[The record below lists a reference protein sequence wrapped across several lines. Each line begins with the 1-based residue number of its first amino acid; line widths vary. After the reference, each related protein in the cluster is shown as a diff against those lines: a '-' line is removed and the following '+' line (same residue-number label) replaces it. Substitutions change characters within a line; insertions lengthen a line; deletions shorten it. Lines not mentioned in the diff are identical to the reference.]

1 VTPRLVAGFMS
12 GTSIDGLDGAL
23 VRISGR
29 GLAMRPELVRTRTWS
44 LRSLG
49 RELRRFAD
57 GAELSAMAIADL
69 ARRFGELHAHA
80 AVELLD
86 GSGQADLIAVHG
98 QTVAHAPPTSW
109 QLLNPWP
116 IALATGAPVVHDLRG
131 ADLAAGG
138 QGAPI
143 TPIADWVWYRAP
155 GEARAVVNL
164 GGFCNITLLPDA
176 DDPSGIEGVRGM
188 DVCACNHVL
197 DGVARAVLGAPYDA
211 DGAAAARGT
220 PDEAAVR
227 QLEGILDRQRQA
239 GRSLGSGDEAAAWVD
254 QACARL
260 KPEDAAATAC
270 RAVAG
275 IIASAIGP
283 ATEVILAGGGT
294 LNATLVREISA
305 ALGRPV
311 RRSDEVGLPASYR
324 EAAAIA
330 VLGGLCADGVAITL
344 PIVTRTPSPAP
355 IAGTWTNHRAL
366 QLRTAP

>member
-1 VTPRLVAGFMS
+1 MPRLAVGFMT

-23 VRISGR
+23 VRLTGR
-29 GLAMRPELVRTRTWS
+29 GLALHPELVRTRSWP
-44 LRSLG
+44 LG
-49 RELRRFAD
+49 SVGEELRRFAD
-57 GAELSAMAIADL
+57 GAEMSAMAIADL
-69 ARRFGELHAHA
+69 TRRFGELHARA
-80 AVELLD
+80 ALELLD
-86 GSGQADLIAVHG
+86 GAGAADLVAVHG
-98 QTVAHAPPTSW
+98 QTVAHRPPTSW

-143 TPIADWVWYRAP
+143 TPIADWLWYRAVGVP
-155 GEARAVVNL
+155 RAIVNL
-164 GGFCNITLLPDA
+164 GGFCNITLLPAA
-176 DDPSGIEGVRGM
+176 DDPAGIGAIRGM

-220 PDEAAVR
+220 PDEPATR
-227 QLEGILDRQRQA
+227 QLEAILSRQRQA

-254 QACARL
+254 QIRARL

-270 RAVAG
+270 RTVAG
-275 IIASAIGP
+275 VIASAIGP
-283 ATEVILAGGGT
+283 AEEVIVAGGGAFNPA
-294 LNATLVREISA
+294 LLRDIGA

-311 RRSDEVGLPASYR
+311 RKSDDLGLPAAYR

-344 PIVTRTPSPAP
+344 PNVTRTPGPAP
-355 IAGTWTNHRAL
+355 IAGSWTNHRAL
-366 QLRTAP
+366 NPTGDR

>member
-1 VTPRLVAGFMS
+1 MISRLVVGFMT

-23 VRISGR
+23 VRITGR
-29 GLAMRPELVRTRTWS
+29 GLAMQPELVRTRTWS
-44 LRSLG
+44 LGSIG
-49 RELRRFAD
+49 EGLRRFAD
-57 GAELSAMAIADL
+57 GAEMSAMAIADL
-69 ARRFGELHAHA
+69 ARRFGALHAQA
-80 AVELLD
+80 ALELLD

-116 IALATGAPVVHDLRG
+116 IALATGSPVVHDLRG

-143 TPIADWVWYRAP
+143 TPLADWVWYRAP
-155 GEARAVVNL
+155 GVPRDVVNL
-164 GGFCNITLLPDA
+164 GGFCNITMVPGA
-176 DDPSGIEGVRGM
+176 DDPSGSQGIRGM

-197 DGVARAVLGAPYDA
+197 DGVARAVLDAPYDA

-220 PDEAAVR
+220 PDEAAAR

-254 QACARL
+254 MVRMRL
-260 KPEDAAATAC
+260 QPDDAAATAC
-270 RAVAG
+270 RAVAT
-275 IIASAIGP
+275 IIATAIEPG
-283 ATEVILAGGGT
+283 AEVILAGGGVF
-294 LNATLVREISA
+294 NRTLVREIGET
-305 ALGRPV
+305 LGRPV
-311 RRSDEVGLPASYR
+311 RVSDELGLPAAYR

-355 IAGTWTNHRAL
+355 IAGTWTNHRCL